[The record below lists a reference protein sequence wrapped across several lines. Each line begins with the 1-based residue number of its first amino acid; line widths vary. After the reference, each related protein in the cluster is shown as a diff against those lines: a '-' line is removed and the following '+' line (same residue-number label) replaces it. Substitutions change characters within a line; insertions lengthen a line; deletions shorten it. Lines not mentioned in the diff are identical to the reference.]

1 MCWLTFCL
9 APRLILCF
17 SLPCSV
23 SCCAASYGLH
33 RCMPL
38 TSSSWLGQ
46 LMGGIGRRL
55 EVGGEGWG
63 IYFLSSWASVR
74 PVAASLGALF
84 HGAILSRSSDTAGLG
99 GGQHSL
105 LLDRVL
111 HLPALGPLTLPF
123 LQVTPS
129 FRLLHLNLFGVLS
142 VFSGPCL
149 LDVCLAHPKDHS

>member
-17 SLPCSV
+17 SLSCSM
-23 SCCAASYGLH
+23 SCCAASDGLH
-33 RCMPL
+33 RWMPL
-38 TSSSWLGQ
+38 TSSSWLSQ

-55 EVGGEGWG
+55 EVGGEGWDV
-63 IYFLSSWASVR
+63 YFLSNWASVW
-74 PVAASLGALF
+74 PVAVSLCALF
-84 HGAILSRSSDTAGLG
+84 HRAVLSRSSDTAGLG

-105 LLDRVL
+105 LLDHVL
-111 HLPALGPLTLPF
+111 HFPALGPLTLPF

-129 FRLLHLNLFGVLS
+129 LRLLQLNLFGVLS

>member
-23 SCCAASYGLH
+23 SRGAALLGLH
-33 RCMPL
+33 RWMPL
-38 TSSSWLGQ
+38 TSSYWLGQ
-46 LMGGIGRRL
+46 LVGALAGGWR
-55 EVGGEGWG
+55 VGGAGWG
-63 IYFLSSWASVR
+63 IYFLSNWASVWS
-74 PVAASLGALF
+74 VGASLCVLF
-84 HGAILSRSSDTAGLG
+84 HRAILSHSSNAVALE

-105 LLDRVL
+105 LLDCVL
-111 HLPALGPLTLPF
+111 HFPSLGTLTLMF

-129 FRLLHLNLFGVLS
+129 FSLLQLNLFGVLS

-149 LDVCLAHPKDHS
+149 LYVRLAHPKDHS